1 MENTKVQIKT
11 KGQRSREKIITT
23 SIECFFK
30 KGFEATSTQEIADLC
45 GVSQTTI
52 FYHFK
57 NKKVLFNEILKFVI
71 SNNRSIFEKQNMN
84 EACPF
89 DKLKSLLRS
98 NIEWGHLYPEQTGV
112 LLQLFS
118 FAATDAN
125 TRELATQTIDKGRS
139 LVYELLEEIESEK
152 NIQLN
157 KTFLSAAIQQYVNAV
172 LFQMLARTD
181 KQVVYDSFHL
191 NLDSF
196 LRKLIFN

>member
-1 MENTKVQIKT
+1 
-11 KGQRSREKIITT
+11 
-23 SIECFFK
+23 
-30 KGFEATSTQEIADLC
+30 
-45 GVSQTTI
+45 
-52 FYHFK
+52 
-57 NKKVLFNEILKFVI
+57 
-71 SNNRSIFEKQNMN
+71 MN